1 MSHALSKHLL
11 VDLYGCPADLLND
24 VAALEKVM
32 IEAAQRA
39 GATVINSMFHHFSPF
54 GVSGVVVIQES
65 HLTIH
70 TWPEQGFA
78 AVDLFTCGT
87 QTKPAAGFDP
97 LKTRTPSHTDRSP
110 TIHAWGK
117 VIHRLQRLAQ
127 SSRGGDNCRFTRS

>member
-87 QTKPAAGFDP
+87 QTKPRQALTHLKRALQATRIEVRQFMRGQGDSSAA
-97 LKTRTPSHTDRSP
+97 KTGS
-110 TIHAWGK
+110 
-117 VIHRLQRLAQ
+117 VITGR
-127 SSRGGDNCRFTRS
+127 

>member
-11 VDLYGCPADLLND
+11 VDLYGCSADLLND
-24 VAALEKVM
+24 VTALETVM

-78 AVDLFTCGT
+78 AIDLFTCGT
-87 QTKPAAGFDP
+87 QTKPRRALIHLKRALQSTRVEVRQFRRGQGDSSAAKINRNFEEDSD
-97 LKTRTPSHTDRSP
+97 L
-110 TIHAWGK
+110 
-117 VIHRLQRLAQ
+117 
-127 SSRGGDNCRFTRS
+127 

>member
-11 VDLYGCPADLLND
+11 VDLHGCPADLLND
-24 VAALEKVM
+24 VTALEKVM

-78 AVDLFTCGT
+78 AIDLFTCGT
-87 QTKPAAGFDP
+87 QTRPRRALTHLKRALQCTQIEVRQFMRGQGDASAAE
-97 LKTRTPSHTDRSP
+97 TDRNF
-110 TIHAWGK
+110 
-117 VIHRLQRLAQ
+117 
-127 SSRGGDNCRFTRS
+127 GDGS

>member
-24 VAALEKVM
+24 VTGLETVM

-87 QTKPAAGFDP
+87 QTKPQRALTHLKRALQSTRVEVRQFRRGQGDSLAA
-97 LKTRTPSHTDRSP
+97 KTDRNFGEDSDP
-110 TIHAWGK
+110 
-117 VIHRLQRLAQ
+117 
-127 SSRGGDNCRFTRS
+127 